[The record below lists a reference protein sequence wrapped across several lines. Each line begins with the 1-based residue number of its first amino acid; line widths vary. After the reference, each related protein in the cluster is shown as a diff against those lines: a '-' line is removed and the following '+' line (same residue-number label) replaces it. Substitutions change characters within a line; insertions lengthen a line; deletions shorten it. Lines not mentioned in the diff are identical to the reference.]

1 MRLSL
6 SVRAAEA
13 PTKDRLLC
21 SFEHFCSMA
30 MQAGYDAICMRASA
44 GGVQTPLEELRRMRK
59 VADEHGLTA
68 SMATTDYDVPLNN
81 DRGPDNLRKIGPHL
95 DVAEAL
101 GTTLIR
107 VCLKQEVDI
116 AAASRAADEARER
129 GIRLA
134 HQCHTNSLFEEV
146 SGMLD
151 VLHRI
156 DRPNFGLIYEPA
168 NLLLC
173 GQSYGRETL
182 KRLAPHLMNV
192 YLQNHRLGEQGES
205 KLKTRVRGEVT
216 YFDIPLWQ
224 SGGIDFDEVF
234 AGLREID
241 YDGTITVHQSGAAR
255 STPAETAVKCAE
267 FLRRFV
273 PAR

>member
-6 SVRAAEA
+6 STRAAEA

-21 SFEHFCSMA
+21 SFEQFCGMA
-30 MQAGYDAICMRASA
+30 HHAGYEAICLRASA
-44 GGVQTPLEELRRMRK
+44 GGVQTPLDELRRMRK
-59 VADEHGLTA
+59 VADEHGLA
-68 SMATTDYDVPLNN
+68 VSMATTDYDVPLNN
-81 DRGPDNLRKIGPHL
+81 DRGPNNLRKIGPHL
-95 DVAEAL
+95 DVAGAL

-107 VCLKQEVDI
+107 VCLKQEDDI
-116 AAASRAADEARER
+116 AAAARAADEARER

-146 SGMLD
+146 EGQLA
-151 VLHRI
+151 VLARI
-156 DRPNFGLIYEPA
+156 CRANFGLIYEPA

-182 KRLAPHLMNV
+182 KRLAPHIMNV
-192 YLQNHRLGEQGES
+192 YLQNHRLGPDGES
-205 KLKTRVRGEVT
+205 KLPTRVRGEVS

-234 AGLREID
+234 AGLRTIG

-255 STPAETAVKCAE
+255 STPEDTATKSAD
-267 FLRRFV
+267 FLRRYV
-273 PAR
+273 S